1 VLQKL
6 PSKNPRHA
14 TCPSKIACFEQLF
27 EGADWIYSRAGK
39 IQNSKNEVIFG
50 GLNCQKSENPK
61 SNPKLFFNQF
71 FKYHKKGV
79 TFLYLVPSRNVEG

>member
-14 TCPSKIACFEQLF
+14 TCPSKIACFGQVF
-27 EGADWIYSRAGK
+27 EGAHWLNSRAGK

-61 SNPKLFFNQF
+61 SNPKFMFYKK
-71 FKYHKKGV
+71 FK
-79 TFLYLVPSRNVEG
+79 